1 MMHTAQKKH
10 YRFSIQ
16 INQQQYLK
24 YYQGAASTVQVYSET
39 GQLLRFPASRLRP
52 FLTQTGIK
60 GRFQL
65 TVNADNRFIEL
76 KKLA

>member
-1 MMHTAQKKH
+1 MMSTAGQKH

-16 INQQQYLK
+16 INRQQYLK
-24 YYQGAASTVQVYSET
+24 YYQGAASTVQVYSEN

-52 FLTQTGIK
+52 FLTHTGIQ

-65 TVNADNRFIEL
+65 TVSAENRFVEL
-76 KKLA
+76 CKLQ